1 MTDAKPALTLA
12 DAKDI
17 LRSTAFA
24 VDLGYDVTEV
34 GPGTATVELRPYSRH
49 LRPGDMVAGPIL
61 MGLAD
66 LAFWIAAQSVIGREL
81 MVLTLEEKTTFLS
94 PARGTVRSEARVLKS
109 GRRVVYGEAT
119 TFDATGQAVAHHT
132 LTYLRADGG

>member
-1 MTDAKPALTLA
+1 LTDAKPALTLA

-34 GPGTATVELRPYSRH
+34 GRGTATVELRPNSRH

-81 MVLTLEEKTTFLS
+81 MVLTLEEKTAFLS

-119 TFDATGQAVAHHT
+119 TFDATDQAVAHHT